1 MMNFT
6 NSTVKKIPRV
16 TSEQFIKEYVKTAT
30 PVVITEL
37 TDSWPAREKWGTEYF
52 KQTIGDTI
60 VPLYS
65 SKPATG
71 KKKQD
76 EANIHLPIGEY
87 LDKLLK
93 GENDLRIFFYNIL
106 AGAPDLLNDFSYPD
120 CGLKFFKR
128 LPVLFVGGKD
138 AKVQMHYDID
148 LANNLLF
155 HFGGRKR
162 VLLFP
167 PEQTRFMYR
176 VPYSFSSLHKI
187 DFSDPDFERF
197 PALKQLRGQTAEL
210 SHGDVL
216 FIPSGFWHYV
226 IYDDIGYSL
235 SLRAYPAGLKHKLVI
250 IKNLFYTRIMGY
262 LMRRII
268 GQPWVE
274 RNERLAVQ
282 NTHKLLGLSE

>member
-1 MMNFT
+1 
-6 NSTVKKIPRV
+6 
-16 TSEQFIKEYVKTAT
+16 
-30 PVVITEL
+30 
-37 TDSWPAREKWGTEYF
+37 
-52 KQTIGDTI
+52 
-60 VPLYS
+60 
-65 SKPATG
+65 
-71 KKKQD
+71 
-76 EANIHLPIGEY
+76 
-87 LDKLLK
+87 LLN

-106 AGAPDLLNDFSYPD
+106 AGAPQLLEDFSYPD

-167 PEQTRFMYR
+167 PDQTRYMYR
-176 VPYSFSSLHKI
+176 VPYSFSSLHTI
-187 DFSDPDFERF
+187 DFNDPDFEQY

-210 SHGDVL
+210 AHGDVL

-226 IYDDIGYSL
+226 VYDDIGYSL
-235 SLRAYPAGLKHKLVI
+235 SLRAYPAGPKHKLVI
-250 IKNLFYTRIMGY
+250 LKNLFYTRIVGY
-262 LMRRII
+262 LMRRMV

-274 RNERLAVQ
+274 CNERLAVKK
-282 NTHKLLGLSE
+282 THQLLGLPE